1 MPFCTVCSKY
11 CKSEDGL
18 MRHQLQSEK
27 CRVLQET
34 RTTDPRTSQSS
45 RSRIPRE
52 IALNHHHSDNT
63 EEHEPAS
70 PVVNSPSP
78 SVRTIIADELVPTQ
92 RSRYSLRERTSIM
105 VDNQRSTTS
114 QQQSQEPSAPNA
126 AAPAGFYRPPED
138 WPDGIS
144 VLHEN
149 PNLNEEHWW
158 EDLNSMRNDMR
169 NDNED
174 SYEDESNSN
183 SSSSSNSHH
192 GSNADNN
199 SVQDDQAAVVAP
211 PAAIK
216 AAHRGTK
223 CIILTSHWSTMRVQS
238 CRSTCSTHHALH
250 RDETNSAQELCNP
263 T

>member
-34 RTTDPRTSQSS
+34 RTTDPPTSQSS

-105 VDNQRSTTS
+105 IDTNQRSTTS

-183 SSSSSNSHH
+183 LSSSSNSHH
-192 GSNADNN
+192 GGNADNN

-211 PAAIK
+211 PAGSSSQQNYPNVLVLTQPI
-216 AAHRGTK
+216 AATTYAGTRTTSEVT
-223 CIILTSHWSTMRVQS
+223 II
-238 CRSTCSTHHALH
+238 
-250 RDETNSAQELCNP
+250 
-263 T
+263 